1 MKFLFFSVATM
12 AVVLS
17 CSRENGDN
25 EIQNEQPTKKE
36 LIFRTENLS
45 FTDAPDIPEKIWL
58 STSTYYNK
66 SIYVSNGQ
74 SLYEFNTNNDSWK
87 ALPNY
92 NNVGSYWGNIMT
104 NGYSITYING
114 RKNGLLND
122 TGYVFQNDGKNT
134 IRTFNIP
141 QEINY
146 RSAGYAEAYG
156 KHYLAG
162 GSNIS
167 ETEYNT
173 AIYQLELNSKGEVY
187 NVVKLTDM
195 PEAKHTQIEIIN
207 QRIYVIGGYDGKL
220 ASRRID
226 FYDMKTNQWTFV
238 GEMPYGFSSHTTAIH
253 NGKIWIVGNYNL
265 NDQQLA
271 YYDTQANEFVTINS
285 NIKPRRH
292 ANAEI
297 INGKLYVFGGAETS
311 YASST
316 LTSMQV
322 ANLK

>member
-1 MKFLFFSVATM
+1 MKRILFIATM
-12 AVVLS
+12 AVAVLS
-17 CSRENGDN
+17 CSRENGEK

-45 FTDAPDIPEKIWL
+45 FADAPDMPQKLWL
-58 STSTYYNK
+58 STSTYYDK
-66 SIYVSNGQ
+66 SFYVSNGAGI
-74 SLYEFNTNNDSWK
+74 YEFNTENNLWK
-87 ALPNY
+87 SLSNF
-92 NNVGSYWGNIMT
+92 NDVSSYWGNLMT
-104 NGYSITYING
+104 NGFRITYING
-114 RKNGLLND
+114 YKHGELNKL
-122 TGYVFQNDGKNT
+122 GRVIQKDGKGNAYE
-134 IRTFNIP
+134 FNISE
-141 QEINY
+141 EINS

-162 GSNIS
+162 GSDAL
-167 ETEYNT
+167 EKKYKTE
-173 AIYQLELNSKGEVY
+173 IYEIELGNRGEIKSTI
-187 NVVKLTDM
+187 KLTDM
-195 PEAKHTQIEIIN
+195 PEAKHTQIEVIN

-226 FYDMKTNQWTFV
+226 FYDMKTQKWTFV
-238 GEMPYGFSSHTTAIH
+238 GEMPYGFSSHATAIH

-297 INGKLYVFGGAETS
+297 IDGKLYVFSGAETS
-311 YASST
+311 YASSA